1 MVDVLI
7 PSYNHA
13 PWIEA
18 AIRSVL
24 AQEDVDVRLLVLD
37 DGSRDE
43 SPQLLTRLAQELG
56 FELILR
62 ENRGVTSTL
71 IELAGR
77 VRAPY
82 FCSLGSDDIMPPGRL
97 RAQLRELQ
105 SHPESP
111 GCAGQVIVMDA
122 EGNLEAAP
130 LSRFQRGIPQVDFE
144 SLLLG
149 KLELHG
155 ASVLLRTEH
164 FRAVGGYRPDIGI
177 EDYPLWLALT
187 HRFGAV
193 RVIPDVAC
201 HYRIHGNN
209 LHQRVDFMYEQIFK
223 SLESYRDH
231 ALFPL
236 ALRRWK
242 ANWWSELAFSDK
254 RSALKRIFALGSLD
268 FIFIRRLP
276 KLFIPSRCLRW

>member
-1 MVDVLI
+1 MIDVLI

-24 AQEDVDVRLLVLD
+24 EQEGVDVRLLVLD

-43 SPQLLTRLAQELG
+43 SPQLLARLAQELH

-62 ENRGVTSTL
+62 ENRGVTATL
-71 IELAGR
+71 IELAR
-77 VRAPY
+77 QVRAPY

-97 RAQLRELQ
+97 RAQLEELLA
-105 SHPESP
+105 HPESP

-122 EGNLEAAP
+122 DGSLEPTP
-130 LSRFQRGIPQVDFE
+130 LKRFQRGIPQVDFE

-149 KLELHG
+149 KREIHG

-164 FRAVGGYRPDIGI
+164 FQAVGGYNPNIRI
-177 EDYPLWLALT
+177 EDFPLWLALT
-187 HRFGAV
+187 RRFGPM
-193 RVIPDVAC
+193 RVIAEIAC

-209 LHQRVDFMYEQIFK
+209 LHHRVDFMYEQIFK
-223 SLESYRDH
+223 SLEMHRDQP
-231 ALFPL
+231 LFSL
-236 ALRRWK
+236 ALRKWK
-242 ANWWSELAFSDK
+242 ANWWSELAFSNK
-254 RSALKRIFALGSLD
+254 MQALRRIFELGSFDISFLK
-268 FIFIRRLP
+268 RLP
-276 KLFIPSRCLRW
+276 KLFVPSKFLRW